1 MFDYFGRRHLLALVC
16 ALLVLTAG
24 CTDAGSDGEAPIDE
38 PDTAEAG
45 VDADEEAGD
54 GGGTTRETESDADE
68 TADGDDSGPD
78 GSGSDDANDA
88 NDASDGG
95 SADDPDETSD
105 ESGGSDAD
113 GGETTAADD
122 GSNAGDSG
130 TEDAS
135 DEGSDG
141 SDAEEPAEGG
151 ESGGESDADGETPTE
166 NGSDGAEETSEP
178 PAFLGSDP
186 SPEVLH
192 EFPGHAGPSA
202 GSPDVS
208 DAEDV
213 EAELAAQGVDVRSV
227 EDDGTVRVEYATSA
241 EDGWEP
247 AIDEMGAVSAAFWG
261 LVDSGH
267 DASAVEATVTDDEGR
282 TLYTYRIERAWLT
295 DYLERVEAIENGTA
309 TSPADP
315 SEEYA
320 ETVWTTVDVEV

>member
-1 MFDYFGRRHLLALVC
+1 MFECFSKRHLLVLVC

-45 VDADEEAGD
+45 IDADEEAGD
-54 GGGTTRETESDADE
+54 GEGTTGGTESDTGE
-68 TADGDDSGPD
+68 TEETGGDDSGPD
-78 GSGSDDANDA
+78 WAGSDDANEA
-88 NDASDGG
+88 NGGG
-95 SADDPDETSD
+95 SADGPDETPD
-105 ESGGSDAD
+105 GSGGSDAD
-113 GGETTAADD
+113 SGETTATDD
-122 GSNAGDSG
+122 ESSASDSD
-130 TEDAS
+130 TEDAN

-141 SDAEEPAEGG
+141 SDTEGSTDRGESDG
-151 ESGGESDADGETPTE
+151 ESGADDETPTE
-166 NGSDGAEETSEP
+166 NSSDEETSEP

-186 SPEVLH
+186 SPAVLY

-208 DAEDV
+208 DAEDF

-227 EDDGTVRVEYATSA
+227 EDGDALTVEYATSA

-261 LVDSGH
+261 LADSGH
-267 DASAVEATVTDDEGR
+267 DASTVEATVTDDEGR

-295 DYLERVEAIENGTA
+295 EYLDSVEAIENGTA